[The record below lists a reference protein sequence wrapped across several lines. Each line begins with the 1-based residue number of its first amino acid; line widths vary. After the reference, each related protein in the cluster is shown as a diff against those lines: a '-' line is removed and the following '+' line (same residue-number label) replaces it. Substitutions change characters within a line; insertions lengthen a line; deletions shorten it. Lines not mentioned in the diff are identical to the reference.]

1 MLQFP
6 EVQVEINFKFGQM
19 SDMIKLPFFFFSSLS
34 CDALNWFGL
43 NLQLILFLFSG
54 SSSYTHE
61 RFPDSISRSRFSKL
75 VSMISLSRKIVEG
88 FGVAIKVI
96 FSDFSANAQIK

>member
-1 MLQFP
+1 MQ
-6 EVQVEINFKFGQM
+6 
-19 SDMIKLPFFFFSSLS
+19 D
-34 CDALNWFGL
+34 
-43 NLQLILFLFSG
+43 
-54 SSSYTHE
+54 
-61 RFPDSISRSRFSKL
+61 RFPDSISRSKFSKL